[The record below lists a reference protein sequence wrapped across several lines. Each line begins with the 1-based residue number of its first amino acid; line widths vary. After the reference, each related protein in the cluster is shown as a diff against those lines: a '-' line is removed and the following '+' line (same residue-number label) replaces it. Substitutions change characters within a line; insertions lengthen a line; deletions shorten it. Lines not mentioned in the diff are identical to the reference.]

1 MYYVNKIVGVMMSP
15 SVLLMLISIVCAW
28 RLSKRNSQVSK
39 HPILQTSKL
48 PDSQTSKHP
57 SLQTFLWLALA
68 LLWFWL
74 SALPGLILGLSLE
87 REWLVDGEIPTAEC
101 FPKAD
106 AIVCLGGS
114 VNVATNL
121 SDHVEL
127 YTSVDRVWQTAKLYK
142 AGKAP
147 KIFVTG
153 QSTARAARTLLMD
166 FGVPESAITFL
177 EDARNTEEEAKSI
190 EKMLGS
196 LEVLKFGGA
205 VQTSKP
211 PNLQTSILLVT
222 SAFHMRRAK
231 LMFEKYAKG
240 VKVIPAPT
248 DFEATVHV
256 AEGFDPR
263 DLLPGNSYMNEVYL
277 REWIGYLGYK
287 WLRR

>member
-1 MYYVNKIVGVMMSP
+1 MYYINKIVGVMMSP
-15 SVLLMLISIVCAW
+15 TVLLMLVIIACVWKS
-28 RLSKRNSQVSK
+28 SKRNLTHHCRPLFS
-39 HPILQTSKL
+39 TS
-48 PDSQTSKHP
+48 TC
-57 SLQTFLWLALA
+57 FLWLALA

-74 SALPGLILGLSLE
+74 SALPGLILGLPLE
-87 REWLVDGEIPTAEC
+87 REWLVDGKIPTAES
-101 FPKAD
+101 FPEAD

-114 VNVATNL
+114 VNIATNL

-127 YTSVDRVWQTAKLYK
+127 YTSADRVWQAARLYK

-177 EDARNTEEEAKSI
+177 EDARNTEEEAKAIAALLPSASRT
-190 EKMLGS
+190 ERTSTERKSERRDTAYSRRDPEEELPS
-196 LEVLKFGGA
+196 ARVL
-205 VQTSKP
+205 V
-211 PNLQTSILLVT
+211 VT
-222 SAFHMRRAK
+222 SAWHMRRAK

-240 VKVIPAPT
+240 VEVIPAPA

>member
-1 MYYVNKIVGVMMSP
+1 MTMYYVNKIVGVMMSP
-15 SVLLMLISIVCAW
+15 SVLLMVVIIGCAW
-28 RLSKRNSQVSK
+28 RLAKRNFK
-39 HPILQTSKL
+39 T
-48 PDSQTSKHP
+48 SQTSQAY
-57 SLQTFLWLALA
+57 QTFLWLALA
-68 LLWFWL
+68 LLWFWM

-87 REWLVDGEIPTAEC
+87 REWLVDGKIPTAES
-101 FPKAD
+101 FPEAD

-114 VNVATNL
+114 MNIATNL

-127 YTSVDRVWQTAKLYK
+127 YTSVDRVWQAAKLYK

-166 FGVPESAITFL
+166 FGVPGSAITFL
-177 EDARNTEEEAKSI
+177 EDARNTEEEARAI
-190 EKMLGS
+190 GD
-196 LEVLKFGGA
+196 EVEVEGGGG
-205 VQTSKP
+205 QRKR
-211 PNLQTSILLVT
+211 SILLVT

-240 VKVIPAPT
+240 VEVIPAPA

-256 AEGFDPR
+256 AEGFHPR

-287 WLRR
+287 WLRK